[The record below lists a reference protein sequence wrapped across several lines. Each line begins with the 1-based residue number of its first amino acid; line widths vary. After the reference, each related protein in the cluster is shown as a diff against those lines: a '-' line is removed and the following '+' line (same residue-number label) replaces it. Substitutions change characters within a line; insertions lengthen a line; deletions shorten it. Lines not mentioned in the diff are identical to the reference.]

1 MGNEKLLNVDDYV
14 VTPEGYV
21 YQIKAVDGDFYVL
34 QGVAT
39 NRGAAI
45 SGKSAV
51 DRRELKLQK
60 VSTAFV
66 NTLKG
71 TP

>member
-1 MGNEKLLNVDDYV
+1 MGNEKPLNVDDYV
-14 VTPEGYV
+14 VTPGGGV
-21 YQIKAVDGDFYVL
+21 YQIKAIDGDMIVL
-34 QGVAT
+34 QVM
-39 NRGAAI
+39 
-45 SGKSAV
+45 SGKMVA
-51 DRRELKLQK
+51 DRRKLKLQK

>member
-1 MGNEKLLNVDDYV
+1 MGNEKLLTVDDYV

-21 YQIKAVDGDFYVL
+21 YQIKAIDGDFYVL

-71 TP
+71 TS

>member
-1 MGNEKLLNVDDYV
+1 MGNEKPLKVEDYV
-14 VTPEGYV
+14 LTPEGHA
-21 YQIKAVDGDFYVL
+21 YQVKAIDGDFYVL

>member
-1 MGNEKLLNVDDYV
+1 MGNEKPLKVDDYV
-14 VTPEGYV
+14 VTPDGYV
-21 YQIKAVDGDFYVL
+21 YQIKAIDGDFYVI

-39 NRGAAI
+39 SGGAAI
-45 SGKSAV
+45 SGKSTV
-51 DRRELKLQK
+51 DRRKLKLQK

>member
-21 YQIKAVDGDFYVL
+21 YQIKAIDGDLLVI
-34 QGVAT
+34 QGEAT
-39 NRGAAI
+39 NRGNPLN
-45 SGKSAV
+45 GKTIV
-51 DRRELKLQK
+51 DQRKVKLQK
-60 VSTAFV
+60 VSAAFI
-66 NTLKG
+66 NALKG

>member
-21 YQIKAVDGDFYVL
+21 YQIKAIDGDFYVL

>member
-21 YQIKAVDGDFYVL
+21 YQIKAIDGDFYVL

-39 NRGAAI
+39 SGGTAI

>member
-21 YQIKAVDGDFYVL
+21 YQIKAIDGDFYVL

-51 DRRELKLQK
+51 DRRKLKLQK

>member
-1 MGNEKLLNVDDYV
+1 MGNEKPFKVDDFV
-14 VTPEGYV
+14 VTPEGFV
-21 YQIKAVDGDFYVL
+21 YQIKAIDGDMLVL
-34 QGVAT
+34 QGVADST
-39 NRGAAI
+39 GQVM
-45 SGKSAV
+45 SGKMVA
-51 DRRELKLQK
+51 DRRKLKLQK

>member
-1 MGNEKLLNVDDYV
+1 MGNKKPFKVDDYV

-21 YQIKAVDGDFYVL
+21 YQIKAIDGDFYVL

-39 NRGAAI
+39 SGGTAI
-45 SGKSAV
+45 FGKSAV

>member
-14 VTPEGYV
+14 VTPDGCV
-21 YQIKAVDGDFYVL
+21 YQIKAIDGDFYVL

-45 SGKSAV
+45 SGKSSV

>member
-1 MGNEKLLNVDDYV
+1 MANDKPLKVDDYV
-14 VTPEGYV
+14 VTPDGCV
-21 YQIKAVDGDFYVL
+21 YQIRAVDGDFYVL

-39 NRGAAI
+39 
-45 SGKSAV
+45 SGGSSLASKNVV
-51 DRRELKLQK
+51 DRRKVKLQK

>member
-21 YQIKAVDGDFYVL
+21 YQIKAIYGYFYVL
-34 QGVAT
+34 QGVVT
-39 NRGAAI
+39 SGGAAI

>member
-14 VTPEGYV
+14 VTPSGYV
-21 YQIKAVDGDFYVL
+21 YQIKAIDGDFYVL

-51 DRRELKLQK
+51 DRRELNLQK

>member
-1 MGNEKLLNVDDYV
+1 MGTEKLLNVDDYV

-21 YQIKAVDGDFYVL
+21 YQIKAIDGDFYVI
-34 QGVAT
+34 QGVVT
-39 NRGAAI
+39 SGGAVI

-51 DRRELKLQK
+51 DRRKLKLQK

>member
-14 VTPEGYV
+14 VTPEGFV
-21 YQIKAVDGDFYVL
+21 YQIKAIDGDMLVL
-34 QGVAT
+34 QGVVT
-39 NRGAAI
+39 NVGALLV
-45 SGKSAV
+45 GKYAV
-51 DRRELKLQK
+51 DCRKWKLQK
-60 VSTAFV
+60 ISTAFV

>member
-1 MGNEKLLNVDDYV
+1 MGNEKPLNVDDYV

-21 YQIKAVDGDFYVL
+21 YQIKAIDGDFYVL

>member
-1 MGNEKLLNVDDYV
+1 MGNEKPLKFDDYV
-14 VTPEGYV
+14 VTPDGYV
-21 YQIKAVDGDFYVL
+21 YQIKAIDGDMLVL

-39 NRGAAI
+39 NLGNPI
-45 SGKSAV
+45 EGKTV
-51 DRRELKLQK
+51 RDRRKFKLQK

>member
-21 YQIKAVDGDFYVL
+21 YQIKAIDGDFYVL

-39 NRGAAI
+39 SGGAAI

>member
-1 MGNEKLLNVDDYV
+1 MGNEKPLNVDDYV
-14 VTPEGYV
+14 VTPGGGV
-21 YQIKAVDGDFYVL
+21 YQIKAIDGDMIVL
-34 QGVAT
+34 QGM
-39 NRGAAI
+39 
-45 SGKSAV
+45 SGKMVA
-51 DRRELKLQK
+51 DRRKLKLQK

>member
-1 MGNEKLLNVDDYV
+1 MANDKPIKVGDLV
-14 VTPEGYV
+14 VESAGHV
-21 YQIKAVDGDFYVL
+21 HEVKAIDGEMIVL
-34 QGVAT
+34 QGIAYANGQVM
-39 NRGAAI
+39 
-45 SGKSAV
+45 SGKMVA
-51 DRRELKLQK
+51 DRRKVKLQK

>member
-14 VTPEGYV
+14 VTPGGYV
-21 YQIKAVDGDFYVL
+21 YQIKAIDGDFYVL

-39 NRGAAI
+39 SGGKAI

>member
-1 MGNEKLLNVDDYV
+1 MGNEKPLKVDDFV
-14 VTPEGYV
+14 VTPEGFV
-21 YQIKAVDGDFYVL
+21 YQIKAIDGDFYVF

-45 SGKSAV
+45 PGKSAV
-51 DRRELKLQK
+51 DRRKVKLQK

-66 NTLKG
+66 NALKG

>member
-1 MGNEKLLNVDDYV
+1 MGNEKPLNVDDYV
-14 VTPEGYV
+14 VTPGGGV
-21 YQIKAVDGDFYVL
+21 YQIKAIDGDMIVL
-34 QGVAT
+34 QGIAYANGQVM
-39 NRGAAI
+39 
-45 SGKSAV
+45 SGKMVA
-51 DRRELKLQK
+51 DRSKLKLQK

>member
-1 MGNEKLLNVDDYV
+1 MGNEKPLKVDDYV
-14 VTPEGYV
+14 VTPEGHV
-21 YQIKAVDGDFYVL
+21 YQIKAIDGDFYVL

-39 NRGAAI
+39 SGGTAI

>member
-1 MGNEKLLNVDDYV
+1 MANDKPLKVDDYV
-14 VTPEGYV
+14 VTPDGFV
-21 YQIKAVDGDFYVL
+21 YQIKAIDGDFYVL

-39 NRGAAI
+39 SEG
-45 SGKSAV
+45 SSFTSKTVV
-51 DRRELKLQK
+51 DRRKVKLQK

>member
-21 YQIKAVDGDFYVL
+21 YQIKAIDGDFYVI
-34 QGVAT
+34 QGVVT
-39 NRGAAI
+39 SGGAVI

-51 DRRELKLQK
+51 DRRKLKLQK

>member
-1 MGNEKLLNVDDYV
+1 MGNEKPLNVDDYV

-21 YQIKAVDGDFYVL
+21 YQIKAIDGDFYVL

-45 SGKSAV
+45 SGKSAG